1 MGRALGSASVFTLV
15 LAVLAPGTASA
26 TPAVFFNEDTSAGLQ
41 TFIDTVLAADASF
54 NTANPTTPHT
64 SDVYTFD
71 ILNTTGGQFTVSST
85 NGGDDIVV
93 ETVRLGNLAPNNF
106 TGDAGSD
113 GFTNWSNSYSSTFAD
128 AEAMGYT
135 YKFFEAD
142 GVTPYDMNALGTY
155 VNDWGTCCTN
165 GVDPDGNSTGASAV
179 YFRFGASDPLLLGGI
194 EQSISGTEHFVGAIN
209 DTGLFNSVTI
219 IATGN
224 GEYFGAG
231 AYLAFSSVA
240 LNSVPQGSSSVDPS
254 LSGAFN
260 IDTNSAYYQASQ
272 LNGSQVKPNFVGGTL
287 KFADNAAVGADFTV
301 QSEGGTIDTEGNAVV
316 VTGTFSGVGNIIKK
330 GTGILA
336 LSGTNTTTGGFTIAE
351 GALQISQAANL
362 GTGTLTI
369 GKGSLQV
376 SGDMTG
382 TQDIIVDGAS
392 ARMDVGSNSVA
403 WNGKIAGDGTL
414 NVLGTG
420 RLELTGANTYSG
432 GTYLEQGT
440 LAGSTNSLQGDVENN
455 GTVEFDQS
463 DAGTYA
469 GVLSG
474 TGQLNMLGT
483 GRLVLTGMNTYSG
496 GTVVE
501 QGTLAGSTNSL
512 QGNVE
517 NNGTVEFNQS
527 QNGLFAGVLSGSGG
541 LRKLGNGMLMLTG
554 NSTMTGTSTVESGSL
569 SVNGLFGTSD
579 LIVYDTASL
588 YGSGVVD
595 GSVRVL
601 SGGTLTPGNSPGTLY
616 VSGDITLNDGSIFL
630 TEIDGRDYSLV
641 GGAGSYDR
649 VVLTGA
655 DSTFTA
661 AGSVNPIL
669 RGISGNAN
677 NDFEAVIGD
686 MFTIVTAANVT
697 GEFDALT
704 QPSEG
709 LQANARFKVIYNAD
723 SVQLAVVPE
732 SLRVLVADMY
742 GTGNAIAAAQA
753 IDYGTGYGNAA
764 TGDLDDLL
772 VSLMPMRAAQ
782 IGVAME
788 SLSGD
793 MHAHVL
799 ESTESV
805 LFGSDDII
813 IAAAQGNT
821 GLGGVDNQL
830 ENGVRVWSRVDA
842 RGASYDPDG
851 NTMGFDEDTYG
862 VTLGATFINTS
873 EMRVGVAASYNTVEL
888 YTDTASGATNHMA
901 SLYAYGSRTVTPRL
915 TLSGLV
921 GYTKASPKTDRVTPL
936 GGLVA
941 ASKSKEDFS
950 VMHVQAEAR
959 YALLQ
964 RGATSLYAIGGLRA
978 ASLNQDGYT
987 EYGNVD
993 YTQLDVMAES
1003 RNTVQSKLGGEV
1015 VHSYRG
1021 TDLAVFTNWAHDL
1034 GDDPTVERAVSL
1046 GNAIWQTRSVG
1057 RGLDTYNYG
1066 ASARRDITDRVDFEI
1081 EYTGRYNPSHYDA
1094 QQLML
1099 GVNVAW

>member
-1 MGRALGSASVFTLV
+1 MDLDHNNGRARGRKHFIGRALGSASVFTLA

-41 TFIDTVLAADASF
+41 TFINTVLAADASF

-64 SDVYTFD
+64 SDIYQFD
-71 ILNTTGGQFTVSST
+71 ILNTTGGKFTVSST
-85 NGGDDIVV
+85 TGGNDIVV
-93 ETVRLGNLAPNNF
+93 ETVRLGSLTSNNY
-106 TGDAGSD
+106 TGKKGSD
-113 GFTNWSNSYSSTFAD
+113 GFTDWSNSYSSTFAD

-142 GVTPYDMNALGTY
+142 GVTPYDINALGTY

-165 GVDPDGNSTGASAV
+165 GVDPDGNPTGASAV

-194 EQSISGTEHFVGAIN
+194 KKSIGGTEHFVGGIN
-209 DTGLFNSVTI
+209 DTGLFNTVTI

-254 LSGAFN
+254 LSGTFN

-272 LNGSQVKPNFVGGTL
+272 INGSQGKPNFMGGTL
-287 KFADNAAVGADFTV
+287 KFADNTAVNADFTV
-301 QSEGGTIDTEGNAVV
+301 QSQGGTIDTEGNAVV
-316 VTGTFSGVGNIIKK
+316 ATGTFSGVGNIIKT
-330 GTGILA
+330 GTGVLA
-336 LSGTNTTTGGFTIAE
+336 LSGTNTTTGGFTIAQ
-351 GALQISQAANL
+351 GALQVSQAANL

-369 GKGSLQV
+369 GQGSLQL

-382 TQDIIVDGAS
+382 TQDVIVDGTS
-392 ARMDVGSNSVA
+392 SRMDVGSNSVT
-403 WNGKIAGDGTL
+403 WNGQISGDGTL

-420 RLELTGANTYSG
+420 RLALTGTNTYSG
-432 GTYLEQGT
+432 GTY
-440 LAGSTNSLQGDVENN
+440 
-455 GTVEFDQS
+455 
-463 DAGTYA
+463 
-469 GVLSG
+469 
-474 TGQLNMLGT
+474 
-483 GRLVLTGMNTYSG
+483 
-496 GTVVE
+496 VE
-501 QGTLAGSTNSL
+501 QGTLAGSTSSL
-512 QGNVE
+512 QGNIE
-517 NNGTVEFNQS
+517 NNGTVEFSQS
-527 QNGLFAGVLSGSGG
+527 QDGLFSGTMTGAGG
-541 LRKLGNGMLMLTG
+541 LRKVGNGMLMLTG
-554 NSTMTGTSTVESGSL
+554 NSTMTGTSTVEAGSL
-569 SVNGLFGTSD
+569 SVNGRFGAGD
-579 LIVYDTASL
+579 LVVYDTASL
-588 YGSGVVD
+588 YGSGIVD
-595 GSVRVL
+595 SSVRVL
-601 SGGTLTPGNSPGTLY
+601 NGGTLTPGNSPGTLY
-616 VSGDITLNDGSIFL
+616 VSGDVTLNDGSIFI
-630 TEIDGRDYSLV
+630 TEIDGRDYSLA

-677 NDFEAVIGD
+677 NDFAPVIGD

-697 GEFDALT
+697 GEFDTLT
-704 QPSEG
+704 QPSDG
-709 LQANARFKVIYNAD
+709 LQANSRFKVIYNAD
-723 SVQLAVVPE
+723 SIQLAVVPE
-732 SLRVLVADMY
+732 SLRVLVTDMY

-772 VSLMPMRAAQ
+772 VSLTPLRAAQ

-805 LFGSDDII
+805 LVGSDDII
-813 IAAAQGNT
+813 IAAAQGDT

-901 SLYAYGSRTVTPRL
+901 SLYAYGSRTVAPRL

-993 YTQLDVMAES
+993 YTQLDVKAES
-1003 RNTVQSKLGGEV
+1003 RNTLQSKLGGEV
-1015 VHSYRG
+1015 VHTYRG
-1021 TDLAVFTNWAHDL
+1021 TDLAAFTNWAHDL

-1046 GNAIWQTRSVG
+1046 GNAIWQTQSVG

-1066 ASARRDITDRVDFEI
+1066 ASARRDITDRVGFEI